1 MRSFVR
7 PVLLLPLALGLGACQ
22 RSPTVP
28 PQTTAAADAASPTAA
43 PGLQADALPMQ
54 WRCGEELVRAAADP
68 ARERLALSVRGTRLD
83 MQRTEAGAASGARY
97 TDALGNVFLQSQP
110 DQATL
115 TLAGLGET
123 LKCVRHDSGMTG

>member
-1 MRSFVR
+1 MRTSSL
-7 PVLLLPLALGLGACQ
+7 PLLFLPLALAACQ
-22 RSPTVP
+22 RSPTP
-28 PQTTAAADAASPTAA
+28 PMQAASAAAASPASA

-54 WRCGEELVRAAADP
+54 WRCGEERVQAAADP
-68 ARERLALSVRGTRLD
+68 ARERLALQVRGTRLD
-83 MQRTEAGAASGARY
+83 MQRADAGGATGARY
-97 TDALGNVFLQSQP
+97 ADALGNTFWQSQP

>member
-1 MRSFVR
+1 MHTPLR
-7 PVLLLPLALGLGACQ
+7 PVLLLPLLLGLGACQ
-22 RSPTVP
+22 RSPGP
-28 PQTTAAADAASPTAA
+28 PPPAAPAAAASSPTAA

-54 WRCGEELVRAAADP
+54 WRCGEELVQAAADP
-68 ARERLALSVRGTRLD
+68 ARERLALQVRGTRLD
-83 MQRTEAGAASGARY
+83 MQRTDAGTGARY

-115 TLAGLGET
+115 TLAGVGKT

>member
-1 MRSFVR
+1 MRT
-7 PVLLLPLALGLGACQ
+7 PLLPLLLLPLALGACQ
-22 RSPTVP
+22 RSDTP
-28 PQTTAAADAASPTAA
+28 PPAQAAPAAATPSPAAT

-54 WRCGEELVRAAADP
+54 WRCGEELVQAAADP
-68 ARERLALSVRGTRLD
+68 ARERLALQVRGTRLD
-83 MQRTEAGAASGARY
+83 MQRTDAGAATGARY
-97 TDALGNVFLQSQP
+97 TDALGNTFWQSQP

>member
-1 MRSFVR
+1 MRR
-7 PVLLLPLALGLGACQ
+7 TPLLPLLLLPLALAACQ
-22 RSPTVP
+22 RSPTP
-28 PQTTAAADAASPTAA
+28 PAQAAPAAAVSPAAA

-54 WRCGEELVRAAADP
+54 WRCGEELVQAAADP
-68 ARERLALSVRGTRLD
+68 ARERLALQVRGTRLD
-83 MQRTEAGAASGARY
+83 MQRTDAGGATGARY
-97 TDALGNVFLQSQP
+97 TDALGNTFWQSQP

>member
-1 MRSFVR
+1 MRRSLL
-7 PVLLLPLALGLGACQ
+7 PLLLLPLTLGACQ
-22 RSPTVP
+22 RSPTP
-28 PQTTAAADAASPTAA
+28 PPAQAAPVAAAPSPASA

-54 WRCGEELVRAAADP
+54 WRCGEELVQAAADP
-68 ARERLALSVRGTRLD
+68 ARERLALQVRGTRLD
-83 MQRTEAGAASGARY
+83 MQRTDAGAATGARY
-97 TDALGNVFLQSQP
+97 TDALGNVFLQAQP

>member
-1 MRSFVR
+1 MRTSSLS
-7 PVLLLPLALGLGACQ
+7 LLFLPLALAACQ
-22 RSPTVP
+22 RSPTP
-28 PQTTAAADAASPTAA
+28 PAQAAPATAASPAAA

-54 WRCGEELVRAAADP
+54 WRCGEELVQAAADP
-68 ARERLALSVRGTRLD
+68 ARERLALQVRGTRLD
-83 MQRTEAGAASGARY
+83 MQRTDAGGATGARY
-97 TDALGNVFLQSQP
+97 TDALGNTFRQSQP

>member
-1 MRSFVR
+1 MRRS
-7 PVLLLPLALGLGACQ
+7 LLPLLLLSLALGACQ
-22 RSPTVP
+22 RSPTP
-28 PQTTAAADAASPTAA
+28 PPAQAAPVAAPSPASA

-54 WRCGEELVRAAADP
+54 WRCGEELVQAAADP
-68 ARERLALSVRGTRLD
+68 ARERLALQVRGTRLD
-83 MQRTEAGAASGARY
+83 MQRTDAGGATGARY
-97 TDALGNVFLQSQP
+97 TDALGNTFWQSQP